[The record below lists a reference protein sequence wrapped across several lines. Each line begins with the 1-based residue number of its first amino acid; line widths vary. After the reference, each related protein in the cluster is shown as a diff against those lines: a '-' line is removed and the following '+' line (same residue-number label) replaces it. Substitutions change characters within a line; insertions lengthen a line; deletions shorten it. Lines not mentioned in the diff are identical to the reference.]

1 MKIETI
7 DTLASVGNRATGTGA
22 GLTVL
27 GWVTSAQFVS
37 IAGLAL
43 ALAGV
48 LVNWY
53 YRHKA
58 NRRQEAEHALR
69 VELLRSKRQLE
80 SDMGEL
86 GADE

>member
-7 DTLASVGNRATGTGA
+7 DTLASAGNRATASGA

-37 IAGLAL
+37 LAGLAL

-53 YRHKA
+53 YRAKS
-58 NRRQEAEHALR
+58 NRRNEVEHALR
-69 VELLRSKRQLE
+69 MDLLRSKQHITDL
-80 SDMGEL
+80 GEL
-86 GADE
+86 GVDE

>member
-1 MKIETI
+1 MKTDTI
-7 DTLASVGNRATGTGA
+7 DTLAAVGNRVTGTGA

-37 IAGLAL
+37 LAGLAL

-53 YRHKA
+53 YRAKA
-58 NRRQEAEHALR
+58 NRRNELEHALR
-69 VELLRSKRQLE
+69 VELLRSKRQME
-80 SDMGEL
+80 SDLGDL